1 MIASHA
7 PRRPPFRAPVAHVPT
22 GRAHARERVGGL
34 GDVEDVAVLVD
45 GLELGL
51 RRDPAAAVHVTDH
64 EVQLLADRDRVPRLD
79 PVLPDDLRVA
89 HADAVVLVPL
99 HAEQVAFAVGLLRE
113 RERLDRVRGEV
124 AELDVHVILRQERGA
139 RACARAPEIRRG
151 NEAPARRARSRG
163 ARTSM
168 YTKRSNWSIMR
179 FISLRCSIVIA
190 SSSEP
195 GRVSIWSVSEPRLGG
210 AEHTASWAISSACCG
225 VYGFLSAV

>member
-99 HAEQVAFAVGLLRE
+99 HAEQVALRVGLLGQD
-113 RERLDRVRGEV
+113 ERLDRVRSEV
-124 AELDVHVILRQERGA
+124 PQLDVHVVLIEDETRGDARQDSPKRGFA
-139 RACARAPEIRRG
+139 TP
-151 NEAPARRARSRG
+151 RRARSRTHTHTHTHTH
-163 ARTSM
+163 TSM
-168 YTKRSNWSIMR
+168 
-179 FISLRCSIVIA
+179 
-190 SSSEP
+190 
-195 GRVSIWSVSEPRLGG
+195 
-210 AEHTASWAISSACCG
+210 
-225 VYGFLSAV
+225 